1 MAGKGTSYFTRRSR
15 ERQAQFSNPFVY
27 LREDLEQARIR
38 FLEEPADGLYSG
50 VFHRPYVKGRLENP
64 VICVEQDDDAPQLE
78 GMTDECPLCR
88 TGDKPGM
95 KFFVWVYVYYLLHP
109 HQNPALDKDPQAP
122 KWKAVKVGKGAASMT
137 MFKQDV
143 NKLKILL
150 GGPRLKDEIDNAVA
164 AAAENDATLL
174 DADYRFV
181 RHGVPNS
188 SDTRYNFVAIG
199 KSGKLKEEVTKA
211 IDELGD
217 IADAAMEGSVEF
229 FTNPSTAEESE
240 EPEEEEQEE
249 TAEEE
254 AEAESEAAEEEAE
267 ESSGDAEFATL

>member
-38 FLEEPADGLYSG
+38 FLEEPAEGLYSG
-50 VFHRPYVKGRLENP
+50 VFHRPYKNNKVGDP
-64 VICVEQDDDAPQLE
+64 VICVEQDDDPPTIE
-78 GMTDECPLCR
+78 GMTDECLLCKQ
-88 TGDKPGM
+88 GDSPGM

-122 KWKAVKVGKGAASMT
+122 KWQVVKVGKGATAAT
-137 MFKQDV
+137 MFRQDV

-164 AAAENDATLL
+164 AAAENDTTLL
-174 DADYRFV
+174 EADYRFI
-181 RHGVPNS
+181 RHGAPRS
-188 SDTRYNFVAIG
+188 TETRYNFVAIG
-199 KSGKLKEEVTKA
+199 KSGKLKDEVTKA

-217 IADAAMEGSVEF
+217 IADAALEGTVTF
-229 FTNPSTAEESE
+229 FTNPSAAAESG
-240 EPEEEEQEE
+240 EPEEEEEQEE

-254 AEAESEAAEEEAE
+254 AEAAEEEAE
-267 ESSGDAEFATL
+267 TEELSGDAEFATL